1 MLVQVRGVLP
11 TGRCGVHRGLAFLGR
26 WVRRRGKPELSKE
39 LSAARM
45 AAEFLDRPGVLSA
58 SAVLALEAGATVA
71 VLKRCE
77 ARRLEAIDAT
87 IAVVGAGHEAASWRC
102 SAVTL
107 TRTSMHGG
115 CRSTC
120 G

>member
-1 MLVQVRGVLP
+1 M
-11 TGRCGVHRGLAFLGR
+11 GRNHRREVWCSPRLAFLNR
-26 WVRRRGKPELSKE
+26 WVRGRGKPELSKE

-45 AAEFLDRPGVLSA
+45 TAEFLDRPGVLPA
-58 SAVLALEAGATVA
+58 SAVLALETGAPVA
-71 VLKRCE
+71 VLKRRE
-77 ARRLEAIDAT
+77 VRRLEAINGT
-87 IAVVGAGHEAASWRC
+87 ITVVGTGHEAASWRC